1 VPLSYGDFDLCKVA
15 QDDCCFVVLS
25 YSYDAAKKSLVKM
38 FFYFFELLGFSVFS
52 ANQDAEKHKKG
63 RYISK
68 VAAYSLC
75 GHED

>member
-1 VPLSYGDFDLCKVA
+1 
-15 QDDCCFVVLS
+15 
-25 YSYDAAKKSLVKM
+25 M